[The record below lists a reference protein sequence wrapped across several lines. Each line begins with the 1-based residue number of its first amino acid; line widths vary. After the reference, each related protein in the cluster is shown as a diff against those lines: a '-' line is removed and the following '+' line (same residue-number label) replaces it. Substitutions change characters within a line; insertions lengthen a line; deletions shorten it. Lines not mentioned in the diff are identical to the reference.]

1 MIITEQCGAQWTV
14 FATKAGG
21 NRAYWVRLVSGKS
34 AAKPSIILGFYAPSI
49 EAACDALN
57 N

>member
-1 MIITEQCGAQWTV
+1 MIITEQCGAQWSAS
-14 FATKAGG
+14 ATGASG
-21 NRAYWVRLVSGKS
+21 NRAYWVRLVSGRS
-34 AAKPSIILGFYAPSI
+34 AAQPSILGFYAASI

>member
-14 FATKAGG
+14 FATEAGG

-34 AAKPSIILGFYAPSI
+34 AALPSILGFYAPSI
-49 EAACDALN
+49 NAACDALN

>member
-34 AAKPSIILGFYAPSI
+34 AAKPSILGFYAPSI
-49 EAACDALN
+49 NAACDALN